1 MGYVLKT
8 KDGQYITRPITHPA
22 TDEQVSAQLKSLSE
36 SGELNLDSSLLASNW
51 AKSIQT
57 EVFGDESLGDVPVAW
72 EIGQIDNNTGA
83 ATGDSQ
89 KMRIRCT
96 KIVAL
101 QPVLV
106 TFFNTSKYKYARY
119 FYDEDGNYIKCDS
132 GWQSGASFTIERGT
146 SLMMKVRENNYAVW
160 TDENI
165 EAFKQTVSFT
175 YQPQMGISQRV
186 DSAEETVATFQQKSK
201 IIDTHTIEISTMR
214 AAIENLSKQN
224 ANVLVSCEDDFFPN
238 TEFGEISWETGLDS
252 GSSTYYLRSIGY
264 RDVDTAKGYFAVSTD
279 DSNTIVSI
287 YQYSKDSDGNYQFIS
302 SCDWRYDGGTVKCEK
317 GYSYRMLAHNPNG
330 ITAGSVKVALTS
342 DIISSIIDAIAGPG
356 SNLLNDEL
364 TAADILEYE
373 KTIETIRGITES
385 HPNSAVI
392 CFPTDL
398 HLTVSSNVDTC
409 YNNNKYLRTM
419 LTRYNKIVDAV
430 DVDLTVF
437 GGDYLCNSSSTD
449 KNTAIAT
456 LKTLK
461 KMIDMLSPITPIAVV
476 KGNHDD
482 NSMYTD
488 YVNGFVNDAERWAA
502 LLCKDASK
510 TNRNADH
517 IQYGYGYYDIPNRK
531 IRVFFV
537 NTCDIPSLL
546 DKENNTLSYPGIN
559 LAGLQNQ
566 QLNYIAN
573 HLYFDEEGWQVILF
587 SHHDPY
593 KFIKS
598 AYGGKMLMDI
608 LEAFT
613 TKNSGTIV
621 NEQKDFES
629 SVTFDYSAN
638 KSNTIIAFI
647 SGHTHYD
654 TRRVVNGIQYISL
667 VATSGG
673 LGNYFYSETKAGR
686 YVNYIVIDRESRK
699 LTFIKDGTDP
709 DSPYN
714 SDSTM
719 DVSGDWEVNY

>member
-1 MGYVLKT
+1 MGYYLLT
-8 KDGQYITRPITHPA
+8 SRGQYITRPITHPA
-22 TDEQVSAQLKSLSE
+22 TDEQVSAQLKALSE
-36 SGELNLDSSLLASNW
+36 NGELDLDNSILSSKW

-57 EVFGDESLGDVPVAW
+57 EVFGDDSLGDVPVAW
-72 EIGQIDNNTGA
+72 EIGQIDDNTGA
-83 ATGDSQ
+83 ATSDSQ

-106 TFFNTSKYKYARY
+106 TFSNTAKYKYARY
-119 FYDEDGNYIKCDS
+119 FYDENGKYIKCDS

-165 EAFKQTVSFT
+165 EAFKQTVSLT
-175 YQPQMGISQRV
+175 YQPQMGVSQRL
-186 DSAEETVATFQQKSK
+186 DSAEETVATFQEKSK
-201 IIDTHTIEISTMR
+201 IIDTHTIDISALR
-214 AAIENLSKQN
+214 AAVESLSKQN

-252 GSSTYYLRSIGY
+252 GSSTYFLRSIGY
-264 RDVDTAKGYFAVSTD
+264 RGVDTAKGYFAVSTD
-279 DSNTIVSI
+279 DSNTIVSF
-287 YQYSKDSDGNYQFIS
+287 YKYSKDADGNYQFIS
-302 SCDWRYDGGTVKCEK
+302 SCDWLYDGGTVKCEK

-330 ITAGSVKVALTS
+330 ITPGSVKVALTS
-342 DIISSIIDAIAGPG
+342 DIISSIIDAIAVPG

-398 HLTVSSNVDTC
+398 HLTVSANVDTC

-419 LTRYNKIVDAV
+419 LTRYNKIVSSV
-430 DVDLTVF
+430 NIDLTVF
-437 GGDYLCNSSSTD
+437 GGDYLCNSSATN
-449 KNTAIAT
+449 KETAIGS
-456 LKTLK
+456 LKALK
-461 KMIDMLSPITPIAVV
+461 RMLDMLSQEPPIAVV

-482 NSMYTD
+482 NTMYKD
-488 YVNGFVNDAERWAA
+488 YVNGYVNDNDRWSA
-502 LLCKDASK
+502 LLNKDASK
-510 TNRNADH
+510 TIRNADN
-517 IQYGYGYYDIPNRK
+517 IQKGYGYYDIPNRK
-531 IRVFFV
+531 IRVFYL
-537 NTCDIPSLL
+537 NSCDVPTVL
-546 DKENNTLSYPGIN
+546 DAENNSLSYPAQQI
-559 LAGLQNQ
+559 AGMQNE
-566 QLNYIAN
+566 QLNFLAN
-573 HLYFDEEGWQVILF
+573 HLYFAEEGWQVILF
-587 SHHDPY
+587 SHHDPN

-654 TRRVVNGIQYISL
+654 TRSVVNGIQYISL

-673 LGNYFYSETKAGR
+673 LGNYVYSETKAGR

-714 SDSTM
+714 SDSTI